1 MLVFIA
7 YLTSNFRLNWT
18 FFNWNKIINI
28 YFISLKR
35 LHYFHQDLKM
45 IQNPKK
51 SENGSENQTG
61 LIFEITEMS
70 LRIIYC
76 FRLHSAS
83 VSHFSSCFP
92 FYGAI
97 GELFI
102 HEFNLFIRMCLSF
115 SLLVFCF
122 VSREIPVD
130 LHSISVFR
138 FTYVI

>member
-1 MLVFIA
+1 
-7 YLTSNFRLNWT
+7 
-18 FFNWNKIINI
+18 
-28 YFISLKR
+28 
-35 LHYFHQDLKM
+35 
-45 IQNPKK
+45 
-51 SENGSENQTG
+51 
-61 LIFEITEMS
+61 MS

-122 VSREIPVD
+122 EGNPCRFAFDIGLPFHICFLIAAFLEHRSYSNAVWQRNRVKNPIYPRSIVD
-130 LHSISVFR
+130 KSTIFSIIFGW
-138 FTYVI
+138 FMFKDL